1 MQRYYWSIAF
11 FSESDH
17 SNYRACSVLC
27 STKWTRWHK
36 PRPIW
41 NTCRSNAA
49 SAKYKN
55 ICILEKLWKI
65 WMTLKYVWPQGA
77 LLKILCVEISFYFFF
92 LFDREK
98 VFSPQQGS
106 RPNVKKVLIVI
117 TDGASNDR
125 ENLKGAVEQA
135 KNKSIAR
142 FVIGVSTSVI

>member
-1 MQRYYWSIAF
+1 
-11 FSESDH
+11 
-17 SNYRACSVLC
+17 
-27 STKWTRWHK
+27 
-36 PRPIW
+36 
-41 NTCRSNAA
+41 
-49 SAKYKN
+49 
-55 ICILEKLWKI
+55 
-65 WMTLKYVWPQGA
+65 MTLKYVWPQGA
-77 LLKILCVEISFYFFF
+77 LLKILCVEISFYYYF

-125 ENLKGAVEQA
+125 ENLEGAVEQA